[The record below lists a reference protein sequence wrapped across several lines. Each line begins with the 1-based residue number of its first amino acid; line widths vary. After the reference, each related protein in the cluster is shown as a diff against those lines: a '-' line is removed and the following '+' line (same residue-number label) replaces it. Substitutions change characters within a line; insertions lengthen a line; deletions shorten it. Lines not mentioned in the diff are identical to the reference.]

1 MNDPIPADAALAR
14 EGRMANGGWPPSEK
28 QTNYV
33 RVLQKRLHLPDALLD
48 THCIGKYG
56 AAFDG
61 LDKSRVSDL
70 IDEMLGW
77 EAIPAG
83 LQRER
88 GQLDLFD
95 E

>member
-28 QTNYV
+28 QIAYV
-33 RVLQKRLHLPDALLD
+33 KVLQNRLHLPDKLLD
-48 THCIGKYG
+48 NHCVATFGHPFK
-56 AAFDG
+56 D

-70 IDEMLGW
+70 IDQMVGW

-83 LQRER
+83 LQRSR
-88 GQLDLFD
+88 GQLDLFG